1 MKVLRLVLPLLLLG
15 GCRQDMHDGAYVEP
29 LEGSSFFADGRGT
42 RPQVAGTLA
51 RGQLREDEHLHR
63 GLVDGEPATAFP
75 FEVTAAVV
83 GRGRERYEIHCS
95 PCHGSA
101 GDGHGMVTKR
111 GFTQPPSYHVE
122 RLREAP
128 VGYFF
133 DVVTNGFGAMYDLSD
148 RVSAE
153 DRWAIV
159 AYVRA
164 LQLSQDARL
173 EDVPAGAREALEGE
187 GR

>member
-1 MKVLRLVLPLLLLG
+1 MKSLQILLPLLLLC

-29 LEGSSFFADGRGT
+29 LEGTPFFADGRGM
-42 RPQVAGTLA
+42 RPQVEGTLA
-51 RGQLREDEHLHR
+51 RGQLRQDDHLYR
-63 GLVDGEPATAFP
+63 GTVDGEPATEFP
-75 FEVTAAVV
+75 FDITAAVLE
-83 GRGRERYEIHCS
+83 RGRERYEINCS

-101 GDGHGMVTKR
+101 GDGRGMVTKR
-111 GFTQPPSYHVE
+111 GFTQPPSYHVD

-128 VGYFF
+128 VGYYF
-133 DVVTNGFGAMYDLSD
+133 DVITNGFGAMYDLSD
-148 RVSAE
+148 RVTAE

-173 EDVPAGAREALEGE
+173 EDVPQAVRGELEGE
-187 GR
+187 AR